1 MSDRQF
7 IVMGRISGLFGVRGW
22 VKVYS
27 YSEPREGIL
36 NYSPW
41 FLRQND
47 SWQAIEMLS
56 GHRQG
61 KGVVAHL
68 QGCDDR
74 DQATALMGC
83 EIAVQ
88 RDQLPELAKDEY
100 YWSDLQGLRVVNLE
114 GVELGKI
121 SHLFETGANDVVV
134 VKGDRERLIPYTW
147 GEAVR
152 NVDLDAGLMIV
163 DWDPDF

>member
-1 MSDRQF
+1 MSDSRM
-7 IVMGRISGLFGVRGW
+7 VLMGRISGLFGIRGW

-36 NYSPW
+36 DYSPW
-41 FLRQND
+41 FLQRQGG
-47 SWQAIEMLS
+47 WEAFELLS

-74 DQATALMGC
+74 DQAAELTGC
-83 EIAVQ
+83 EIAVL
-88 RDQLPELAKDEY
+88 REQLPELAKDEY

-114 GVELGKI
+114 GVELGTI

-134 VKGDRERLIPYTW
+134 VKGDRERLIPYVW
-147 GEAVR
+147 GVAVR
-152 NVDLDAGLMIV
+152 SVDLDTGLMVV